1 MDRWIDYEIQRGF
14 TDWSDLVDSHNADCD
29 AYEATIA
36 ALSKTC
42 TELETDREYNAGLV
56 AERDKRIAEL
66 EAQRDMWKGCL
77 DEEIEENKKFME
89 RAYAAGCPDD
99 HPIHQVFD
107 WAMCAID
114 DALAELARVKAESLR
129 VVVVG
134 EECALVDLELSECH
148 LFRHVTGGP
157 AYIMDTAIKGRSYTD
172 SGRAHWCARVE
183 GTVKEWSQY
192 DDFAPVQPVRLE
204 RWEDA
209 DVLGD

>member
-1 MDRWIDYEIQRGF
+1 MARWEPCEYGKVVDEIGGGF
-14 TDWSDLVDSHNADCD
+14 ISRANSDKCAGFFCDAHNADCD

-36 ALSKTC
+36 AL
-42 TELETDREYNAGLV
+42 E
-56 AERDKRIAEL
+56 
-66 EAQRDMWKGCL
+66 
-77 DEEIEENKKFME
+77 
-89 RAYAAGCPDD
+89 
-99 HPIHQVFD
+99 
-107 WAMCAID
+107 
-114 DALAELARVKAESLR
+114 AELARVKAESLR

-209 DVLGD
+209 DVLGE

>member
-1 MDRWIDYEIQRGF
+1 MEAPRHTTQQIADDVATGMDP
-14 TDWSDLVDSHNADCD
+14 NAECVASMYYD
-29 AYEATIA
+29 AV
-36 ALSKTC
+36 
-42 TELETDREYNAGLV
+42 V
-56 AERDKRIAEL
+56 AERDEWKRRCER
-66 EAQRDMWKGCL
+66 RD
-77 DEEIEENKKFME
+77 DIVSRE
-89 RAYAAGCPDD
+89 RAEAE
-99 HPIHQVFD
+99 I
-107 WAMCAID
+107 
-114 DALAELARVKAESLR
+114 ALRDLHNELARVKAESLR

-209 DVLGD
+209 DVLGE